1 MVEDIVKDVEN
12 KNTAIREFIA
22 KNTLDKAV
30 LATVSAAV
38 KHCLENNAYA
48 FKTNEHAGVNA
59 IDIIMYVPIN
69 NYETMEVNDIRA
81 AFNVC
86 AMEYGWVCLECV
98 KISNNIEYYKDVWR
112 VIFIKRHRR
121 LSDEEFART
130 EKTYKEICRDVTD
143 MVFKEISMRENEAGE
158 YVTLRCNG
166 LAHPDSNTRLY
177 LSNFQE
183 RLTFYV
189 RQNMVPK
196 NGKRYYVRVAS
207 SPAFNGAYYVD
218 IVIST
223 KEIKECLEV

>member
-1 MVEDIVKDVEN
+1 MVEDIVKVMEN
-12 KNTAIREFIA
+12 RNAAIREFIA
-22 KNTLDKAV
+22 KNTLNKAV
-30 LATVSAAV
+30 HTIVSAAV
-38 KHCLENNAYA
+38 KQCLEANAYA
-48 FKTNEHAGVNA
+48 YKSNEHAGVNA

-69 NYETMEVNDIRA
+69 DWESMEMNDICA

-86 AMEYGWVCLECV
+86 AQEYGWECSQCI

-112 VIFIKRHRR
+112 VIFTKHYHR
-121 LSDEEFART
+121 LTDDEFARS

-143 MVFKEISMRENEAGE
+143 MVFDEISTRGNDVGE

-166 LAHPDSNTRLY
+166 LASPDSNTRLY
-177 LSNFQE
+177 LTNFQE
-183 RLTFYV
+183 RLTYYV

-196 NGKRYYVRVAS
+196 NGKRYYVRVVS

-223 KEIKECLEV
+223 KEIKEYLEV